1 MWEELLRKVVSRV
14 EGRAEFA
21 GVRWFRSQ
29 SEYGDF
35 AIDQIP
41 DGQFQWFIDILIH
54 LKFVTEETVS
64 TAESHRDEFHAAK
77 VINTKE
83 QSIVAS

>member
-1 MWEELLRKVVSRV
+1 MWEELLREVVSRV

-35 AIDQIP
+35 ARDQIP
-41 DGQFQWFIDILIH
+41 DGQFQRFIDIVIN
-54 LKFVTEETVS
+54 LKFVKGETVS
-64 TAESHRDEFHAAK
+64 TAES
-77 VINTKE
+77 
-83 QSIVAS
+83 